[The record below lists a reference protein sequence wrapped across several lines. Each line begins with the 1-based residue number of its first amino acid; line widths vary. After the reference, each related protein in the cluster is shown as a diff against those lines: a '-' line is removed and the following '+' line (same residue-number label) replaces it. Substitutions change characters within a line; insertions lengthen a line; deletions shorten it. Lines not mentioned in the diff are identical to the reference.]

1 VGFTIDKDRKKMFE
15 IEPLETESDIPD
27 NLKSVISSAP
37 KKDGAIG
44 QYLKDLVADDTITI
58 DEATFLIESGA
69 LQN

>member
-1 VGFTIDKDRKKMFE
+1 MFE

-27 NLKSVISSAP
+27 NLKSVVSNAP

-44 QYLKDLVADDTITI
+44 QYLKDLVADDIITI